1 LSHEADAVEYKSDSL
16 IEGHGV
22 EDKKKSNVLIIASK
36 IAYFPFAL
44 IACFQLAMW
53 AAVGTDTYLLG
64 DPVKLSG
71 GHFVLS
77 EGLLFLLIPV
87 WFLIFLI
94 ACVVAFFWFRRKNE
108 ILILI
113 FMIMVALSVQ
123 FFASLS

>member
-1 LSHEADAVEYKSDSL
+1 M
-16 IEGHGV
+16 

-36 IAYFPFAL
+36 IVYFPFAL

-53 AAVGTDTYLLG
+53 AAVGTDAYLLG

-77 EGLLFLLIPV
+77 EGLLFLLIPI

-94 ACVVAFFWFRRKNE
+94 ACVVAFFWFRRRGE

-113 FMIMVALSVQ
+113 LVIMVVLSVQ
-123 FFASLS
+123 FFASVN